1 MQEILEKILA
11 EVQETKEN
19 VNQLEKK
26 MDKRFEEFG
35 IAVDKEFE
43 EFRIEFDKKFEDF
56 RIEID
61 RKLDKRF

>member
-26 MDKRFEEFG
+26 MDKRFERPFT
-35 IAVDKEFE
+35 KED
-43 EFRIEFDKKFEDF
+43 I
-56 RIEID
+56 
-61 RKLDKRF
+61 